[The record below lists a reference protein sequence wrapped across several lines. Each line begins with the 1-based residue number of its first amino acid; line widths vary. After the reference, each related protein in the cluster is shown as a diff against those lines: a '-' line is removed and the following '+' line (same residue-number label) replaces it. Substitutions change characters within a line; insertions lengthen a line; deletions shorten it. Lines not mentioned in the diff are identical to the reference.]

1 MIKVRDWIA
10 SIPEEEKHIAYV
22 GEGKSTQKEFLLCG
36 DGWETYRD
44 WSFHLD
50 MLFDLEGA
58 TLHDQKEVEQTTVNS
73 TKRTEEAAVNTEEI
87 TTKETYT
94 IHSKKTPDYEET
106 DIAPLSKSVQQDGI
120 HLFWTVLCQH
130 TQLKGKLRANIRA
143 VGSDTDVVKK
153 SAVMVFEVGESVD
166 AHPALIPSVSEF
178 TQMEAEIDTL
188 RQQTYNAA
196 DTALAS
202 SETAVMASDIAV
214 RSMQAA
220 QEADRSA
227 VTAAQEAEAIRTD
240 LQHRLLPTAT
250 GDDNGKIL
258 KLIDGT
264 ATWVEHTGGTGGGST
279 TSLVPRTATG
289 TLVKLTDTKAV
300 GHPLEVVASPTA
312 QKVFVGGKNWFPTQD
327 ANGNTLFNADGALI
341 VDDTTKSN
349 AYHRIIDL
357 GIYYPVGNYTFYAKV
372 DTTATDGNTNA
383 AHARCTVRLHHD
395 GTIVA
400 WGDLKVNL
408 GTQQSVRLTI
418 YKPDDGADKSF
429 NKIYLYSGV
438 LNDGSA
444 GIDATYSEVCL
455 YPDTAFSG
463 YVPYAGAV
471 HSLPADGLTV
481 TQTPLYLFA
490 DDGSELDVTYY
501 NQVAVSGETD
511 TPDTSVTDTT
521 LPDYYFEDDYLSNKV
536 SAINTLMQTAAV
548 NGDAFIFI
556 TDMHTE
562 RGSKNGGRTP
572 ELLRYLREHTK
583 VRRLFLGGDLAISLP
598 QHTAVSE
605 SLAQAFDG
613 DIHYAMGNHEY
624 DTYSAANGLI
634 TPRMTEADLYYTY
647 GINKPGQVGN
657 PARHFYYVDNPQQK
671 MRYVVVNNWM
681 HNPDTTK
688 YSDGIKADDID
699 VQAAWLTH
707 TAFNVEAGWG
717 IVVFCHQFFN
727 APDATAPSGTA
738 TAFMDAIDNYDG
750 DGEILAVFHGHI
762 HRDLINRTK
771 SGVPVIGVTADK
783 TDTSVES
790 VVLVERHIGTISEQA
805 FDVVVVDRTERK
817 LHCIR
822 IGAPAIDGSG
832 AGGNRLAETRVVD
845 FREV

>member
-36 DGWETYRD
+36 DGWEAYQD
-44 WSFHLD
+44 YSFHLD

-73 TKRTEEAAVNTEEI
+73 TKRTEEAVVNTEEI

-94 IHSKKTPDYEET
+94 VHSKKTPDYEET

-120 HLFWTVLCQH
+120 HLLWTVLCQH

-153 SAVMVFEVGESVD
+153 SAVMVFEVGESVE
-166 AHPALIPSVSEF
+166 AHPASTPPVSEF
-178 TQMEAEIDTL
+178 AQMEFQLDAL
-188 RQQTYNAA
+188 RQQACEAA
-196 DTALAS
+196 DTAMNS
-202 SETAVMASDIAV
+202 SETAVTAADIAL

-227 VTAAQEAEAIRTD
+227 VTAAQEAADIQTD

-250 GDDNGKIL
+250 SDDNGKIL
-258 KLIDGT
+258 KLINGT
-264 ATWVEHTGGTGGGST
+264 ATWVEHTGGST
-279 TSLVPRTATG
+279 TSLEPRTATG
-289 TLVKLTDTKAV
+289 TLVKLTDTKAI

-312 QKVFVGGKNWFPTQD
+312 QRVFVGGKNWFPNTD
-327 ANGNTLFNADGALI
+327 GSGNALFTADGELI

-349 AYHRIIDL
+349 AYYRIIDL
-357 GIYYPVGNYTFYAKV
+357 GMTYPADEYRFCAEVA
-372 DTTATDGNTNA
+372 TTATDAEGNPLQTN
-383 AHARCTVRLHHD
+383 CTVRFYNETTL
-395 GTIVA
+395 VA
-400 WGDLKVNL
+400 TGELKVNRGSL
-408 GTQQSVRLTI
+408 QSVSPYAYPTGSERQ
-418 YKPDDGADKSF
+418 PFD
-429 NKIYLYSGV
+429 KIYLYSGSG
-438 LNDGSA
+438 NDGSKGVA
-444 GIDATYSEVCL
+444 AIFKNVCL
-455 YPDTAFSG
+455 CPTSLATTAE
-463 YVPYAGAV
+463 YVTADNGV
-471 HSLPADGLTV
+471 HALPADGLIV

-490 DDGSELDVTYY
+490 DDGSQLNVTYY
-501 NQVAVSGETD
+501 NQVTVNGGTD
-511 TPDTSVTDTT
+511 TPDTSVTDTA

-536 SAINTLMQTAAV
+536 STINTLMQTAAV
-548 NGDAFIFI
+548 NGDAFIFV

-572 ELLRYLREHTK
+572 DLLRYLHEHTK

-598 QHTAVSE
+598 QHAAVSKSIE
-605 SLAQAFDG
+605 QAFDG

-624 DTYSAANGLI
+624 DTYSTTDGII

-647 GINKPGQVGN
+647 GINKPDQVGN

-681 HNPDTTK
+681 HNPSTTQ

-727 APDATAPSGTA
+727 TPDATAPSGTA
-738 TAFMDAIDNYDG
+738 AAFMTAIDNYDG

-762 HRDLINRTK
+762 HRDLINRTE

-805 FDVVVVDRTERK
+805 FDVVVVDRTQRR
-817 LHCIR
+817 LHCVR